1 MYVQNCCF
9 AYLRACLEEGYSCA
23 RVTLAS
29 GLKIALIYKQ
39 ISRVGLLSPVSTL
52 PALLT
57 CFVMFVILCN
67 VQGLK

>member
-39 ISRVGLLSPVSTL
+39 ISRVGLPYHPCQLYQ
-52 PALLT
+52 
-57 CFVMFVILCN
+57 LC
-67 VQGLK
+67 